1 MLDLFS
7 GIGGFSLA
15 ASWVWGD
22 ELEIVA
28 FCEID
33 KFCQKVLRK
42 HWPDV
47 PIIEDIREVTVERIF
62 ADTESRGIEREL
74 GNIEQERGRGIE
86 PNGSYQQAK
95 YIDLLTG
102 GFPCQ
107 PFSCAGKRKGRA
119 DDRFLWP
126 EMLRVIREV
135 HPTWVIA
142 ENVGGIF
149 TQEQGVVFNQVLTD
163 LENEGYEVQPFCIPA
178 CAKNA
183 PHRRDRWWI
192 VANARCEHGTRPEK
206 QRKHEVS
213 DRQENAFELKRSVK
227 CNGAR
232 ANPDSSSERLERE
245 AGTSVQRRGQGLAL
259 EDCGVNTDASN
270 SGLQRGGSE
279 RTGHGRFSRR
289 ANGNKGGE
297 WRENWLEVATRLC
310 RVAHGIP
317 NRVDRLKALG
327 NSIVPQVAYEIMK
340 GIRNVDNGYHN
351 QSAR

>member
-1 MLDLFS
+1 MRMLDLFS

-15 ASWVWGD
+15 AKWVWGD

-28 FCEID
+28 FVEID
-33 KFCQKVLRK
+33 KFCQKVLKK
-42 HWPDV
+42 HWPTV
-47 PIIEDIREVTVERIF
+47 PIINDIREVTVERIT
-62 ADTESRGIEREL
+62 ANTTQSDYYEQARALNGSRTALKGWDTEIR
-74 GNIEQERGRGIE
+74 IE
-86 PNGSYQQAK
+86 PARCYDDRTNPR
-95 YIDLLTG
+95 IDLLTG

-107 PFSCAGKRKGRA
+107 PFSCAGKRKGRD

-149 TQEQGVVFNQVLTD
+149 TQEQGMVFGQVLSD

-192 VANARCEHGTRPEK
+192 VACLPNVERLQEQVIGRMDNQFK
-206 QRKHEVS
+206 QPDCHVADTKGVLLQGFN
-213 DRQENAFELKRSVK
+213 DRQKQEQYR
-227 CNGAR
+227 G
-232 ANPDSSSERLERE
+232 SS
-245 AGTSVQRRGQGLAL
+245 
-259 EDCGVNTDASN
+259 
-270 SGLQRGGSE
+270 
-279 RTGHGRFSRR
+279 
-289 ANGNKGGE
+289 
-297 WRENWLEVATRLC
+297 WRKNWLEVATSFC
-310 RVAHGIP
+310 GMAHGVP

>member
-28 FCEID
+28 FVEID
-33 KFCQKVLRK
+33 KFCQKVLKK
-42 HWPDV
+42 HWPEV
-47 PIIEDIREVTVERIF
+47 PIIEDIREVTGEKIRGLI
-62 ADTESRGIEREL
+62 ADTKSEREYRKV
-74 GNIEQERGRGIE
+74 GNFEQERCWMFESDSG
-86 PNGSYQQAK
+86 YQQTEH
-95 YIDLLTG
+95 IDLLTG

-142 ENVGGIF
+142 ENVGGLF
-149 TQEQGVVFNQVLTD
+149 TQEQGVVFGQVLSD
-163 LENEGYEVQPFCIPA
+163 LEAEGYEVQPFLIPA

-192 VANARCEHGTRPEK
+192 VACLPN
-206 QRKHEVS
+206 V
-213 DRQENAFELKRSVK
+213 
-227 CNGAR
+227 
-232 ANPDSSSERLERE
+232 ERLQEQVIGRMDNQFKQPDCHVAETARGRWEQCVRE
-245 AGTSVQRRGQGLAL
+245 GKQKRNIGQ
-259 EDCGVNTDASN
+259 
-270 SGLQRGGSE
+270 
-279 RTGHGRFSRR
+279 
-289 ANGNKGGE
+289 GGE
-297 WRENWLEVATRLC
+297 WNDWTENWLEVATRFC
-310 RVAHGIP
+310 RMDARVS
-317 NRVDRLKALG
+317 NRVDRLKSLG
-327 NSIVPQVAYEIMK
+327 NAIVPQVAYEIMK

-351 QSAR
+351 QSENRAPRQEKTG

>member
-1 MLDLFS
+1 MRMLDLFS

-192 VANARCEHGTRPEK
+192 VACLPN
-206 QRKHEVS
+206 V
-213 DRQENAFELKRSVK
+213 
-227 CNGAR
+227 
-232 ANPDSSSERLERE
+232 ERLQEQVIGRMDNQFKQPDCHVADTTTRESWLKTESKRWEDTER
-245 AGTSVQRRGQGLAL
+245 
-259 EDCGVNTDASN
+259 
-270 SGLQRGGSE
+270 GS
-279 RTGHGRFSRR
+279 
-289 ANGNKGGE
+289 